1 MNTGKERSPEGFQGK
16 KKKQSAPYYLP
27 GTGRV
32 NADKKM
38 IFKYYT
44 KRGRSCSWCKPKVA
58 EKPPPPRGGRRA
70 QEPSTGTPPPP
81 PPLSLRAPPLSQI
94 FSLPTDPPLSALAS
108 TPWAIRL
115 LILLHHRLL
124 AEAAARCPV
133 WAREARDPQQRTPG
147 RARPLVGARKGRG
160 DGMQSGRR

>member
-1 MNTGKERSPEGFQGK
+1 VGWGWECFCRKGRPLSWQEAALREEGGAC
-16 KKKQSAPYYLP
+16 SC
-27 GTGRV
+27 
-32 NADKKM
+32 
-38 IFKYYT
+38 
-44 KRGRSCSWCKPKVA
+44 SCSWCKPKVA